1 MHHHNQQQAQRVN
14 QNMALTP
21 LDLFPR
27 IVTPWATN
35 RNRFDRLTLDDGG
48 AGFRSTALR
57 LAHLASQRGMET
69 FPGAIE
75 MPKPEVMLDRFPGG

>member
-1 MHHHNQQQAQRVN
+1 
-14 QNMALTP
+14 
-21 LDLFPR
+21 
-27 IVTPWATN
+27 
-35 RNRFDRLTLDDGG
+35 LTLDDGG